1 MSAGG
6 FASLQTLLKGN
17 CGLIRKEEKTP
28 LYVQH
33 KVYLNIEYR
42 EEVRM
47 SRRSRRLV
55 RMERYMMKRLLL
67 IIAALTL
74 FALAP
79 LALLISAY

>member
-1 MSAGG
+1 
-6 FASLQTLLKGN
+6 
-17 CGLIRKEEKTP
+17 
-28 LYVQH
+28 
-33 KVYLNIEYR
+33 
-42 EEVRM
+42 M